1 MILNKKDEVFE
12 YADKKYQ
19 VGEMVIAN
27 NQSDYV
33 GLVGIITQIVT
44 GEDKDTDNPYP
55 DIYCDF
61 IKPPFKDEIKIL
73 EENFS
78 KWYGTKKKLEDLN
91 LDGVIMA
98 PCMIEQA
105 DKSTTSKDVIKI
117 YLLTE
122 DWAFDGD
129 EGIETVAFTD
139 FDEAKLQMRL
149 KMYKE
154 RREGC
159 VETWLDDEDFVEENS
174 ETSYEAY
181 IEGYH
186 CESHYTLT
194 IKPVKLPI
202 SENIVGDLN
211 FMLRHRNIFIDFRN
225 QVEDWDELLELSEEE
240 YERFINDST
249 IPYRVTRDLE
259 HAREED
265 LDRYHETISEVAHEL
280 LAEYIKRKKEGA
292 SQ

>member
-78 KWYGTKKKLEDLN
+78 KWYGTKKKLKDLN

-98 PCMIEQA
+98 PCMLEQA

-129 EGIETVAFTD
+129 EGIETAAFTD

>member
-33 GLVGIITQIVT
+33 GLVGIIAQIVT

>member
-19 VGEMVIAN
+19 VGEIVIAN

>member
-19 VGEMVIAN
+19 VGEIVIAN

-129 EGIETVAFTD
+129 EGIETAAFTD

-280 LAEYIKRKKEGA
+280 LAEYMKRKKEGA

>member
-19 VGEMVIAN
+19 VGEIVIAN

-225 QVEDWDELLELSEEE
+225 QVEDWDELLELSEVE

>member
-1 MILNKKDEVFE
+1 MM
-12 YADKKYQ
+12 AR
-19 VGEMVIAN
+19 
-27 NQSDYV
+27 
-33 GLVGIITQIVT
+33 
-44 GEDKDTDNPYP
+44 PYP

-129 EGIETVAFTD
+129 EGIETAAFTD

-265 LDRYHETISEVAHEL
+265 LDRYHEAISEVAHEL

>member
-61 IKPPFKDEIKIL
+61 INPPFKDEIKIL

-78 KWYGTKKKLEDLN
+78 KWYGTKKRLKDLN
-91 LDGVIMA
+91 FDGVIMA

-122 DWAFDGD
+122 DWAFDGE
-129 EGIETVAFTD
+129 EGVETVAFTD
-139 FDEAKLQMRL
+139 FDDAKLQMRL
-149 KMYKE
+149 KIYKE
-154 RREGC
+154 RKEGC
-159 VETWLDDEDFVEENS
+159 VETWLNNEDFVEENS
-174 ETSYEAY
+174 ETGYEAY

-186 CESHYTLT
+186 CESHYILS
-194 IKPVKLPI
+194 IKAIKLPI

-211 FMLRHRNIFIDFRN
+211 FMLKHRNIFMDFRN

-240 YERFINDST
+240 YERFINDSD
-249 IPYRVTRDLE
+249 IPYMVTRELE
-259 HAREED
+259 YSCEED
-265 LDRYHETISEVAHEL
+265 SDRYHETISEVAHEL
-280 LAEYIKRKKEGA
+280 LAKYIKRKKDVA

>member
-129 EGIETVAFTD
+129 EGIESVAFTD

-186 CESHYTLT
+186 CENHYTLT

-225 QVEDWDELLELSEEE
+225 RVEDWDELLELSEEE

>member
-33 GLVGIITQIVT
+33 GLVGVITQIVT

-186 CESHYTLT
+186 CESHYTLS
-194 IKPVKLPI
+194 IKAVKLPI

-265 LDRYHETISEVAHEL
+265 LDRYHEAISEVAHEL

>member
-129 EGIETVAFTD
+129 EGIESVAFTD

>member
-78 KWYGTKKKLEDLN
+78 KWYGAKKRLKDLN
-91 LDGVIMA
+91 FDGVIMA

-122 DWAFDGD
+122 DWAFDGE
-129 EGIETVAFTD
+129 EGVETVAFTD
-139 FDEAKLQMRL
+139 FDDAKLQMRL
-149 KMYKE
+149 KIYKE
-154 RREGC
+154 RKEGC
-159 VETWLDDEDFVEENS
+159 VETWLDNEDFVEENS
-174 ETSYEAY
+174 ETGYEAY

-249 IPYRVTRDLE
+249 IPNRVTRDLE

-265 LDRYHETISEVAHEL
+265 LDRYHEAISEVAHEL

>member
-19 VGEMVIAN
+19 IGELIIAN

-33 GLVGIITQIVT
+33 GLVGVITQIVT

-78 KWYGTKKKLEDLN
+78 KWYGAKKSLKDLN
-91 LDGVIMA
+91 FDGVIMA

-105 DKSTTSKDVIKI
+105 NKSTTSKDVIKI

-122 DWAFDGD
+122 DWAFDGE
-129 EGIETVAFTD
+129 EGVETVAFTD
-139 FDEAKLQMRL
+139 FDDAKLQMRL

-249 IPYRVTRDLE
+249 IPNRVTRDLE

>member
-19 VGEMVIAN
+19 VGEIVIAN

-129 EGIETVAFTD
+129 EGIESVAFTD

-186 CESHYTLT
+186 CENHYTLT

>member
-98 PCMIEQA
+98 PCMLEQA

>member
-280 LAEYIKRKKEGA
+280 LAEYIKRKKEGT

>member
-33 GLVGIITQIVT
+33 GLVGVITRIVT

-61 IKPPFKDEIKIL
+61 IKPPFKDEVKIL

-91 LDGVIMA
+91 FDEVIMA

-149 KMYKE
+149 RMYKE
-154 RREGC
+154 RKEGC
-159 VETWLDDEDFVEENS
+159 VEAWLDDEDFVEENS

-186 CESHYTLT
+186 CESHYTLN
-194 IKPVKLPI
+194 IKAVKLPI

-211 FMLRHRNIFIDFRN
+211 FMLKHRNIFIDFRN

-240 YERFINDST
+240 YERFINDSN
-249 IPYRVTRDLE
+249 IPYMVTRELE
-259 HAREED
+259 YSREED
-265 LDRYHETISEVAHEL
+265 SDRYHETISEVAHEL

>member
-194 IKPVKLPI
+194 IKPVKLPN

>member
-33 GLVGIITQIVT
+33 GLVGIIAQIVT

-129 EGIETVAFTD
+129 EGIESVAFTD

>member
-129 EGIETVAFTD
+129 EGIETAAFTD

>member
-33 GLVGIITQIVT
+33 GLVGVITQIVT

>member
-19 VGEMVIAN
+19 IGELIIAN

-33 GLVGIITQIVT
+33 GLVGVITQIVT

-129 EGIETVAFTD
+129 EGIESVAFTD

-186 CESHYTLT
+186 CENHYTLT

-225 QVEDWDELLELSEEE
+225 RVEDWDELLELSEEE

>member
-19 VGEMVIAN
+19 IGELIIAN

-33 GLVGIITQIVT
+33 GLVGVITQIVT

-78 KWYGTKKKLEDLN
+78 KWYGAKKSLKDLN
-91 LDGVIMA
+91 FDGVIMA

-105 DKSTTSKDVIKI
+105 NKSTTSKDVIKI

-122 DWAFDGD
+122 DWAFDGE
-129 EGIETVAFTD
+129 EGVETVAFTD
-139 FDEAKLQMRL
+139 FDDAKLQMRL

>member
-33 GLVGIITQIVT
+33 GLVGIIAQIVT

-78 KWYGTKKKLEDLN
+78 KWYGNKKKLEDLN

-186 CESHYTLT
+186 CENHYTLT

-265 LDRYHETISEVAHEL
+265 LDRYHEAISEVAHEL